1 MARLMLRGPKR
12 SPAPKKM
19 MASPTTIIK
28 SSAPTIKLMAPVV
41 KPSAPVVKP
50 SAPSATVKPS
60 APVPSFTERLQMMAA
75 KTTLNKPKVNKD
87 LKPEPA
93 SPVSIT
99 MDKPKR
105 KVPAKRSAAIRK
117 VKKPVAAPK
126 KK

>member
-12 SPAPKKM
+12 PSAPKKM

-28 SSAPTIKLMAPVV
+28 AMAPTNVKAMAPNVKSSAPSMIV
-41 KPSAPVVKP
+41 KPS
-50 SAPSATVKPS
+50 S

-75 KTTLNKPKVNKD
+75 KTTMQSPTNKPKAVKD

-93 SPVSIT
+93 SPVM

-117 VKKPVAAPK
+117 AKKPVVVPK

>member
-1 MARLMLRGPKR
+1 M
-12 SPAPKKM
+12 
-19 MASPTTIIK
+19 I
-28 SSAPTIKLMAPVV
+28 
-41 KPSAPVVKP
+41 
-50 SAPSATVKPS
+50 VKPS

-75 KTTLNKPKVNKD
+75 KTTMQSPTNKPKVVKD

-93 SPVSIT
+93 SPVM

>member
-1 MARLMLRGPKR
+1 MLRGPKR
-12 SPAPKKM
+12 PSAPKKM

-28 SSAPTIKLMAPVV
+28 AMAPTNVKAMTPSVKSSAPSMII
-41 KPSAPVVKP
+41 
-50 SAPSATVKPS
+50 KPS

-75 KTTLNKPKVNKD
+75 KTTMKSPMNKPKVVKD

-93 SPVSIT
+93 SPIA

-105 KVPAKRSAAIRK
+105 KVPMKRSAAIRK